1 MSQKETLN
9 GTVKSHHF
17 DMLVSFECRDDLVQ
31 LRNGFRTENVE
42 RRVVKRDS
50 PVRATSQTYLL
61 VFVAVYARHP
71 STRAHCPTDSCH
83 TMIQNMQSTRRRCI
97 RAVRDSCAPRSPR
110 SLTYI

>member
-1 MSQKETLN
+1 MSPKETLN

-50 PVRATSQTYLL
+50 PVRATSQTYLRC
-61 VFVAVYARHP
+61 FCCRICSSPQHP
-71 STRAHCPTDSCH
+71 GALP
-83 TMIQNMQSTRRRCI
+83 
-97 RAVRDSCAPRSPR
+97 
-110 SLTYI
+110 Y